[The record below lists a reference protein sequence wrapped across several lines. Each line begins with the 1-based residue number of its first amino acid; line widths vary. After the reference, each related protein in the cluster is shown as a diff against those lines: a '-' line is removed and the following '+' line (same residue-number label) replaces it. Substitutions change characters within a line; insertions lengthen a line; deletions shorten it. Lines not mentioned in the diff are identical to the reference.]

1 MPLGFSEVPLVF
13 FFWDVLAATNFPLE
27 NVTNLINAVTNV
39 LPATSTAGASTAR
52 TTKKKRTSKDPTK
65 PLGRKPYPR
74 DENGKII
81 RPANKTTGQKKQ
93 TQSN

>member
-1 MPLGFSEVPLVF
+1 MEDESISSGQILRANPSNN
-13 FFWDVLAATNFPLE
+13 ATNFLE
-27 NVTNLINAVTNV
+27 NVTNLINAVKKV

-52 TTKKKRTSKDPTK
+52 SAQKKRTSKDPTK

-74 DENGKII
+74 DENDKII
-81 RPANKTTGQKKQ
+81 RPANKTTCQKKQ

>member
-1 MPLGFSEVPLVF
+1 M
-13 FFWDVLAATNFPLE
+13 
-27 NVTNLINAVTNV
+27 TNV

-52 TTKKKRTSKDPTK
+52 TSQKKRTSKEPTK

-81 RPANKTTGQKKQ
+81 RPANKTPGQKNQ